1 MVLLNHLPFPKDIRA
16 KSIEQLTEL
25 LKQASKNRVG
35 EKRAR
40 KLKETIHR
48 SRGRIRGS
56 PSEVKV
62 NIEEVSVY
70 KDELEKYT
78 NRWRKHYK

>member
-40 KLKETIHR
+40 KLKEAIHR

-62 NIEEVSVY
+62 NIEGVSVY